1 MGDCGRISLRRTVA
15 ALPEWCALN
24 RVGLIALLAIGLL
37 IALIT
42 LTAPKASEAMSDSP
56 PHDYTSLL
64 QAIVQQDEGGRGIG
78 ALVHPGALAT
88 AAQTLLDAPEHGSV
102 LVLSG
107 FPCNRE
113 RSPPGETDGPPGQV
127 ALAYTLLGLGRQV
140 TLLDEHHHR
149 KALELQV
156 DQSRNTP
163 QVYDPPR
170 SFSKNKKESRDPH
183 VSNIH
188 VTCPTCHDP
197 SDPMFPRCH
206 SRLFLCR

>member
-15 ALPEWCALN
+15 ALPAWCSLT
-24 RVGLIALLAIGLL
+24 RFGLIALLAIGLL

-42 LTAPKASEAMSDSP
+42 LTAPRASEAMSESP

-64 QAIVQQDEGGRGIG
+64 QAIVQQDEGARGIG

-88 AAQTLLDAPEHGSV
+88 AAQTLLEAPKHGSV

-127 ALAYTLLGLGRQV
+127 ALAHTLLGLGRQV

-156 DQSRNTP
+156 
-163 QVYDPPR
+163 VL
-170 SFSKNKKESRDPH
+170 
-183 VSNIH
+183 VL
-188 VTCPTCHDP
+188 V
-197 SDPMFPRCH
+197 
-206 SRLFLCR
+206 

>member
-15 ALPEWCALN
+15 ALPAWCSLT
-24 RVGLIALLAIGLL
+24 RFGLIALLAIGLL

-42 LTAPKASEAMSDSP
+42 LTAPQASEAMSEGP

-64 QAIVQQDEGGRGIG
+64 QAIVQQDEGARGIG

-88 AAQTLLDAPEHGSV
+88 AAQTLLEAPEHGSV

-127 ALAYTLLGLGRQV
+127 ALAHTLLGLGRQV

-156 DQSRNTP
+156 DAGIPRDLRRNLRVETFP
-163 QVYDPPR
+163 VA
-170 SFSKNKKESRDPH
+170 
-183 VSNIH
+183 
-188 VTCPTCHDP
+188 
-197 SDPMFPRCH
+197 SDWDAKDDA
-206 SRLFLCR
+206 RLDALRAEAAV